1 MLLNCEK
8 CGRSLI
14 VMHPM
19 ANGLLRCLE
28 IACKICGHEN
38 KFQLS
43 REPVKEVGTKA

>member
-19 ANGLLRCLE
+19 VNGVLRCLE

-38 KFQLS
+38 KFELDGK
-43 REPVKEVGTKA
+43 PVKEVGTKA

>member
-19 ANGLLRCLE
+19 ANGVVRRLE

-38 KFQLS
+38 KFPLS
-43 REPVKEVGTKA
+43 EGKLVGTKA